1 MVVLIIHFARIHWGL
16 TSIQNQYRCKGVR
29 HMICELYSCDTVS
42 INEVKYKVLYNK
54 YERVVRDNTDKL
66 YFEIEG
72 CLPNQVD
79 IVLVSFAVG
88 VPEGKYK
95 LVRSNTYTVYVGGS
109 PNTKDY
115 SSLSLLKVD
124 NDTPVSDK
132 KPERNTQDI
141 WEIWTGEYI

>member
-1 MVVLIIHFARIHWGL
+1 
-16 TSIQNQYRCKGVR
+16 
-29 HMICELYSCDTVS
+29 MICELYSCDTVS